1 MARSKNSR
9 KRIASVAHGKR
20 MIMGTDWPIESYVDR
35 VEYLGAVSWR
45 LTKLTCWID
54 SQRLKYEMTL
64 IQPRSAA
71 YAWHWI
77 GF

>member
-9 KRIASVAHGKR
+9 KRIASVTHGKR

-45 LTKLTCWID
+45 LTKLICNGDALGTETYKTK
-54 SQRLKYEMTL
+54 REAL
-64 IQPRSAA
+64 AA
-71 YAWHWI
+71 LN
-77 GF
+77 GLEG